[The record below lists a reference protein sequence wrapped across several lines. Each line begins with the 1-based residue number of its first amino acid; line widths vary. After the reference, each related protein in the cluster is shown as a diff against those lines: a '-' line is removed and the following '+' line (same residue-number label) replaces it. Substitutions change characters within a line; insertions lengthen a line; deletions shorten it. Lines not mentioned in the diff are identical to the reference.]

1 MFAYTACRT
10 TKARNARGEGI
21 SVYEIAKDGSLGDV
35 VDVIHLEGVP
45 GKNGEP
51 PKGVSHAHQ
60 CEWDKTGRYLFVPT
74 QRRGV
79 GYERIYVIGFSSE
92 TGHFTMKSHIDAR
105 TYFEPRHVAVATDNR
120 RVYGINEKGNSVTFY
135 EFDEATGT
143 LEARQ
148 IVPSLPET
156 YTGQGQASAV
166 LIHPTKPF
174 LYVTNRIHES
184 IAWYRIN
191 EQTGYLTCM
200 GWVPCLGLTPRF
212 FTWMPT
218 GELLVA
224 NEDSDTIRIFD
235 CNPETGEPVFT
246 GRTIPVKSPTGV
258 VFATKNLT

>member
-74 QRRGV
+74 QGRGV

-105 TYFEPRHVAVATDNR
+105 TLNRAT
-120 RVYGINEKGNSVTFY
+120 
-135 EFDEATGT
+135 
-143 LEARQ
+143 
-148 IVPSLPET
+148 
-156 YTGQGQASAV
+156 
-166 LIHPTKPF
+166 
-174 LYVTNRIHES
+174 
-184 IAWYRIN
+184 
-191 EQTGYLTCM
+191 
-200 GWVPCLGLTPRF
+200 
-212 FTWMPT
+212 
-218 GELLVA
+218 
-224 NEDSDTIRIFD
+224 
-235 CNPETGEPVFT
+235 
-246 GRTIPVKSPTGV
+246 
-258 VFATKNLT
+258 

>member
-1 MFAYTACRT
+1 M
-10 TKARNARGEGI
+10 
-21 SVYEIAKDGSLGDV
+21 
-35 VDVIHLEGVP
+35 
-45 GKNGEP
+45 
-51 PKGVSHAHQ
+51 
-60 CEWDKTGRYLFVPT
+60 
-74 QRRGV
+74 
-79 GYERIYVIGFSSE
+79 
-92 TGHFTMKSHIDAR
+92 
-105 TYFEPRHVAVATDNR
+105 
-120 RVYGINEKGNSVTFY
+120 
-135 EFDEATGT
+135 
-143 LEARQ
+143 
-148 IVPSLPET
+148 
-156 YTGQGQASAV
+156 
-166 LIHPTKPF
+166 IHPTKPF

>member
-1 MFAYTACRT
+1 M
-10 TKARNARGEGI
+10 
-21 SVYEIAKDGSLGDV
+21 
-35 VDVIHLEGVP
+35 
-45 GKNGEP
+45 
-51 PKGVSHAHQ
+51 
-60 CEWDKTGRYLFVPT
+60 
-74 QRRGV
+74 
-79 GYERIYVIGFSSE
+79 
-92 TGHFTMKSHIDAR
+92 
-105 TYFEPRHVAVATDNR
+105 
-120 RVYGINEKGNSVTFY
+120 
-135 EFDEATGT
+135 
-143 LEARQ
+143 
-148 IVPSLPET
+148 PSLPET